1 MDDYDGLGYRHRAK
15 NDRDF
20 LEAYMTPES
29 GNPNFLMEVKF
40 NIDPK
45 LLEIPGL
52 EKKLGNKR

>member
-1 MDDYDGLGYRHRAK
+1 
-15 NDRDF
+15 
-20 LEAYMTPES
+20 MTPES